1 MSKQRFCDGVHRRDM
16 LRFGAAGAFGMGLTL
31 PSLLEHEA
39 RLKANGVETKDTSL
53 IIVFLQGGLST
64 IDTWDMK
71 PDAPSEFRGDFS
83 PIATNLPGVQIS
95 EHLPKLSKVHD
106 MFSLVRSF
114 GHANSNH
121 GQADHF
127 MLTGYP
133 HGPGFNGG
141 LKPNNQKPCV
151 GAVIGRELGPRG
163 GVPPYVCLPRM
174 HNSAGSS
181 YLGSTATPFVV
192 GADPNAPDF
201 KVPDLAPPVAVASRR
216 LNDRRSLLKT
226 INRYEQSAI
235 TQANQGARAMRT
247 YQEKAFELMTSEA
260 TKAAFDINSEP
271 DAVREKYGR
280 NMLGQSCLM
289 ARRLI
294 EAGVRCAF
302 VNHIDWDTHY
312 NNFHALKN
320 ELLPKLDAAM
330 SSLLTDLEDRGMLDS
345 TMVLVTGE
353 FGRTPRINKD
363 AGRDHWGPSCA
374 IALAGGGVQGG
385 RVIGASNE
393 RAERPATTPFGPA
406 DLMATIYH
414 GMGIDPEREFLTPE
428 GRPVPIVPGTGRVI
442 SELF

>member
-1 MSKQRFCDGVHRRDM
+1 MSNQRFCDGIRRRDM
-16 LRFGAAGAFGMGLTL
+16 LRFGAAGAFGMGITL

-71 PDAPSEFRGDFS
+71 PEAPAEFRGDFS
-83 PIATNLPGVQIS
+83 PISTVLPGVQIS
-95 EHLPKLSKVHD
+95 EHLPKISKVHD
-106 MFSLVRSF
+106 KFSLVRSF

-151 GAVIGRELGPRG
+151 GAVIGKELGPRG

-181 YLGSTATPFVV
+181 YLGSSATPFVV

-201 KVPDLAPPVAVASRR
+201 KVPDLAPPLAVQSRR
-216 LNDRRSLLKT
+216 LNDRRALLKT
-226 INRYEQSAI
+226 INRYEQSTVI
-235 TQANQGARAMRT
+235 QANQGARAMRT
-247 YQEKAFELMTSEA
+247 FQEKAFELMTSDA

-271 DAVREKYGR
+271 DAVRERYGR

-312 NNFHALKN
+312 NNFHVLKN

-330 SSLLTDLEDRGMLDS
+330 SSLLTDLDERGMLDS

-374 IALAGGGVQGG
+374 IAMAGGGVQGG

-393 RAERPATTPFGPA
+393 RAERPATTPYGPA

>member
-1 MSKQRFCDGVHRRDM
+1 MSNQRFCDGIRRRDM
-16 LRFGAAGAFGMGLTL
+16 LRFGAAGAFGMGITL

-71 PDAPSEFRGDFS
+71 PEAPAEFRGDFS
-83 PIATNLPGVQIS
+83 PISTVLPGVQIS
-95 EHLPKLSKVHD
+95 EHLPKISKVHD
-106 MFSLVRSF
+106 KFSLVRSF

-151 GAVIGRELGPRG
+151 GAVIGKELGPRG

-181 YLGSTATPFVV
+181 YLGSSATPFVV

-201 KVPDLAPPVAVASRR
+201 KVPDLAPPVAVQSRR
-216 LNDRRSLLKT
+216 LNDRRALLKT
-226 INRYEQSAI
+226 INRYEQSTVI
-235 TQANQGARAMRT
+235 QANQGARAMRT
-247 YQEKAFELMTSEA
+247 FQEKAFELMTSDA

-271 DAVREKYGR
+271 DAVRERYGR

-312 NNFHALKN
+312 NNFHVLKN

-330 SSLLTDLEDRGMLDS
+330 SSLLTDLDERGMLDS

-374 IALAGGGVQGG
+374 IAMAGGGVQGG

-393 RAERPATTPFGPA
+393 RAERPATTPYGPA

>member
-1 MSKQRFCDGVHRRDM
+1 MTQQRFCDGIRRRDM

-39 RLKANGVETKDTSL
+39 RLKANGVDTKDTSL

-71 PDAPSEFRGDFS
+71 PDAPSEFRGDFTPVS
-83 PIATNLPGVQIS
+83 TNLPGIHIS
-95 EHLPKLSKVHD
+95 EHLPKLAKIHD
-106 MFSLVRSF
+106 KFSLVRSF
-114 GHANSNH
+114 GHANSNQ

-133 HGPGFNGG
+133 SGPGFNGG

-151 GAVIGRELGPRG
+151 GAVIGKELGPRG

-271 DAVREKYGR
+271 DVVREKYGR

-312 NNFHALKN
+312 NNFHVLKN

-330 SSLLTDLEDRGMLDS
+330 SSLLADLEDRGMLDS

>member
-1 MSKQRFCDGVHRRDM
+1 MSNQRFCDGIRRRDM
-16 LRFGAAGAFGMGLTL
+16 LRFGAAGAFGMGITL

-71 PDAPSEFRGDFS
+71 PEAPAEFRGDFS
-83 PIATNLPGVQIS
+83 PISTVLPGVQIS
-95 EHLPKLSKVHD
+95 EHLPKISKVHD
-106 MFSLVRSF
+106 KFSLVRSF

-151 GAVIGRELGPRG
+151 GAVIGKELGPRG
-163 GVPPYVCLPRM
+163 GVPAYVCLPRM

-181 YLGSTATPFVV
+181 YLGSSATPFVV

-201 KVPDLAPPVAVASRR
+201 KVPDLAPPMAVQSRR
-216 LNDRRSLLKT
+216 LNDRRALLKT
-226 INRYEQSAI
+226 INRYEQSTVI
-235 TQANQGARAMRT
+235 QANQGARAMRT
-247 YQEKAFELMTSEA
+247 FQEKAFELMTSDA

-271 DAVREKYGR
+271 DAVRERYGR

-312 NNFHALKN
+312 NNFHVLKN

-330 SSLLTDLEDRGMLDS
+330 SSLLTDLDERGMLDS

-374 IALAGGGVQGG
+374 IAMAGGGVQGG

-393 RAERPATTPFGPA
+393 RAERPATTPYGPA

>member
-1 MSKQRFCDGVHRRDM
+1 MSNQRFCDGIRRRDM
-16 LRFGAAGAFGMGLTL
+16 LRFGAAGAFGMGITL

-71 PDAPSEFRGDFS
+71 PEAPAEFRGDFS
-83 PIATNLPGVQIS
+83 PISTVLPGVQIS
-95 EHLPKLSKVHD
+95 EHLPKISKVHD
-106 MFSLVRSF
+106 KFSLVRSF

-151 GAVIGRELGPRG
+151 GAVIGKELGPRG

-181 YLGSTATPFVV
+181 YLGSSATPFVV

-201 KVPDLAPPVAVASRR
+201 KVPDLAPPVAVQSRR
-216 LNDRRSLLKT
+216 LNDRRALLKT
-226 INRYEQSAI
+226 INRYEQSTVI
-235 TQANQGARAMRT
+235 QANQGARAMRT
-247 YQEKAFELMTSEA
+247 FQEKAFELMTSDA
-260 TKAAFDINSEP
+260 TKAAFDVNSEP
-271 DAVREKYGR
+271 DAVRERYGR

-312 NNFHALKN
+312 NNFHVLKN

-330 SSLLTDLEDRGMLDS
+330 SSLLTDLDERGMLDS

-374 IALAGGGVQGG
+374 IAMAGGGVQGG

-393 RAERPATTPFGPA
+393 RAERPATTPYGPA

>member
-1 MSKQRFCDGVHRRDM
+1 MSNQRFCDGIRRRDM
-16 LRFGAAGAFGMGLTL
+16 LRFGAAGAFGMGITL

-71 PDAPSEFRGDFS
+71 PEAPAEFRGDFS
-83 PIATNLPGVQIS
+83 PISTVLPGVQIS
-95 EHLPKLSKVHD
+95 EHLPKISKVHD
-106 MFSLVRSF
+106 KFSLVRSF

-151 GAVIGRELGPRG
+151 GAVIGKELGPRG

-181 YLGSTATPFVV
+181 YLGSSATPFVV

-201 KVPDLAPPVAVASRR
+201 KVPDLAPPVAVQSRR
-216 LNDRRSLLKT
+216 LNDRRALLKT
-226 INRYEQSAI
+226 INRYEQSTVI
-235 TQANQGARAMRT
+235 QANQGARAMRT
-247 YQEKAFELMTSEA
+247 FQEKAFELMTSDA

-271 DAVREKYGR
+271 DAVRERYGR

-312 NNFHALKN
+312 NNFHVLKN

-330 SSLLTDLEDRGMLDS
+330 SSLLTDLDERGMLDS

-374 IALAGGGVQGG
+374 IAMAGGGVQGG

-393 RAERPATTPFGPA
+393 RAERPATAPYGPA

>member
-1 MSKQRFCDGVHRRDM
+1 MTQQRFCDGIRRRDM

-39 RLKANGVETKDTSL
+39 RLKASGVDTKDTSL

-71 PDAPSEFRGDFS
+71 PEAPSEFRGDFTPVS
-83 PIATNLPGVQIS
+83 TNLPGIQIS
-95 EHLPKLSKVHD
+95 EHLPKLAKVHD
-106 MFSLVRSF
+106 KFSLVRSF

-133 HGPGFNGG
+133 SGPGFNGG

-151 GAVIGRELGPRG
+151 GAVIGKELGPRG

-181 YLGSTATPFVV
+181 YLGSAATPFGV

-260 TKAAFDINSEP
+260 TKAAFDIHSEP
-271 DAVREKYGR
+271 EAVREKYGR

-294 EAGVRCAF
+294 QAGFRCAF

-312 NNFHALKN
+312 NNFHVLKN

-330 SSLLTDLEDRGMLDS
+330 SSLLADLEDRGMLDS

>member
-83 PIATNLPGVQIS
+83 PIATNLPGVQIC

-312 NNFHALKN
+312 NNFHVLKN

>member
-1 MSKQRFCDGVHRRDM
+1 MSNQRFCDGIRRRDM
-16 LRFGAAGAFGMGLTL
+16 LRFGAAGAFGMGITL

-71 PDAPSEFRGDFS
+71 PEAPAEFRGDFS
-83 PIATNLPGVQIS
+83 PISTVLPGVQIS
-95 EHLPKLSKVHD
+95 EHLPKISKVHD
-106 MFSLVRSF
+106 KFSLVRSF

-151 GAVIGRELGPRG
+151 GAVIGKELGPRG

-181 YLGSTATPFVV
+181 YLGSSATPFVV

-201 KVPDLAPPVAVASRR
+201 KVPDLAPPVAVQSRR
-216 LNDRRSLLKT
+216 LNDRRALLKT
-226 INRYEQSAI
+226 INRYEQSTVI
-235 TQANQGARAMRT
+235 QANQGARAMRT
-247 YQEKAFELMTSEA
+247 FQEKAFELMTSDA

-271 DAVREKYGR
+271 DAIRERYGR

-312 NNFHALKN
+312 NNFHVLKN

-330 SSLLTDLEDRGMLDS
+330 SSLLTDLDERGMLDS

-374 IALAGGGVQGG
+374 IAMAGGGVQGG

-393 RAERPATTPFGPA
+393 RAERPATTPYGPA

>member
-260 TKAAFDINSEP
+260 RKAAFDINSEP

-312 NNFHALKN
+312 NNFHVLKN

>member
-1 MSKQRFCDGVHRRDM
+1 MSNQRFCDGIRRRDM
-16 LRFGAAGAFGMGLTL
+16 LRFGAAGAFGMGITL

-71 PDAPSEFRGDFS
+71 PEAPAEFRGDFS
-83 PIATNLPGVQIS
+83 PISTVLPGVQIS
-95 EHLPKLSKVHD
+95 EHLPKISKVHD
-106 MFSLVRSF
+106 KFSLVRSF

-181 YLGSTATPFVV
+181 DLGSSATPFVV

-201 KVPDLAPPVAVASRR
+201 KVPDLAPPVAVQSRR
-216 LNDRRSLLKT
+216 LNDRRALLKT
-226 INRYEQSAI
+226 INRYEQSTVI
-235 TQANQGARAMRT
+235 QANQGARAMRT
-247 YQEKAFELMTSEA
+247 FQEKAFELMTSDA

-271 DAVREKYGR
+271 DAVRERYGR

-312 NNFHALKN
+312 NNFHVLKN

-330 SSLLTDLEDRGMLDS
+330 SSLLTDLDERGMLDS

-374 IALAGGGVQGG
+374 IAMAGGGVQGG

-393 RAERPATTPFGPA
+393 RAERPATTPYGPA

>member
-1 MSKQRFCDGVHRRDM
+1 MSNQRFCDGIRRRDM
-16 LRFGAAGAFGMGLTL
+16 LRFGAAGAFGMGITL

-71 PDAPSEFRGDFS
+71 PEAPAEFRGDFS
-83 PIATNLPGVQIS
+83 PISTVLPGVQIS
-95 EHLPKLSKVHD
+95 EHLPKISKVHD
-106 MFSLVRSF
+106 KFSLVRSF

-151 GAVIGRELGPRG
+151 GAVIGNELGPRG

-181 YLGSTATPFVV
+181 YLGSSATPFVV

-201 KVPDLAPPVAVASRR
+201 KVPDLAPPVAVQSRR
-216 LNDRRSLLKT
+216 LNDRRALLKT
-226 INRYEQSAI
+226 INRYEQSTVI
-235 TQANQGARAMRT
+235 QANQGARAMRT
-247 YQEKAFELMTSEA
+247 FQEKAFELMTSDA

-271 DAVREKYGR
+271 DAVRKRYGR

-312 NNFHALKN
+312 NNFHVLKN

-330 SSLLTDLEDRGMLDS
+330 SSLLTDLDERGMLDS

-374 IALAGGGVQGG
+374 IAMAGGGVQGG

-393 RAERPATTPFGPA
+393 RAERPATTPYGPA

>member
-1 MSKQRFCDGVHRRDM
+1 M
-16 LRFGAAGAFGMGLTL
+16 LRFGAAGAFGMGITL

-71 PDAPSEFRGDFS
+71 PEAPAEFRGDFS
-83 PIATNLPGVQIS
+83 PISTVLPGVQIS
-95 EHLPKLSKVHD
+95 EHLPKISKVHD
-106 MFSLVRSF
+106 KFSLVRSF

-151 GAVIGRELGPRG
+151 GAVIGNELGPRG

-181 YLGSTATPFVV
+181 YLGSSATPFVV

-201 KVPDLAPPVAVASRR
+201 KVPDLAPPVAVQSRR
-216 LNDRRSLLKT
+216 LNDRRALLKT
-226 INRYEQSAI
+226 INRYEQSTVI
-235 TQANQGARAMRT
+235 QANQGARAMRT
-247 YQEKAFELMTSEA
+247 FQEKAFELMTSDA

-271 DAVREKYGR
+271 DAVRKRYGR

-312 NNFHALKN
+312 NNFHVLKN

-330 SSLLTDLEDRGMLDS
+330 SSLLTDLDERGMLDS

-374 IALAGGGVQGG
+374 IAMAGGGVQGG

-393 RAERPATTPFGPA
+393 RAERPATTPYGPA

>member
-1 MSKQRFCDGVHRRDM
+1 MSNQRFCDGIRRRDM
-16 LRFGAAGAFGMGLTL
+16 LRFGAAGAFGMGITL

-71 PDAPSEFRGDFS
+71 PEAPAEFRGDFS
-83 PIATNLPGVQIS
+83 PISTVLPGVQIS
-95 EHLPKLSKVHD
+95 EHLPKISKVHD
-106 MFSLVRSF
+106 KFSLVRSF

-151 GAVIGRELGPRG
+151 GAVIGKELGPRG

-181 YLGSTATPFVV
+181 YLGSSATPFVV

-201 KVPDLAPPVAVASRR
+201 KVPDLAPPVAVQSRR
-216 LNDRRSLLKT
+216 LNDRRALLKT
-226 INRYEQSAI
+226 INRYEQSTVI
-235 TQANQGARAMRT
+235 QANQGARAMRT
-247 YQEKAFELMTSEA
+247 FQEKAFELMTSDA

-271 DAVREKYGR
+271 DAVRERYGR

-312 NNFHALKN
+312 NNFHVLKN

-330 SSLLTDLEDRGMLDS
+330 SSLLTDLDERGMLDS

-374 IALAGGGVQGG
+374 IAMAGGGVQGG
-385 RVIGASNE
+385 RIIGASNE
-393 RAERPATTPFGPA
+393 RAERPATAPYGPA

>member
-1 MSKQRFCDGVHRRDM
+1 MSNQRFCDGIRRRDM

-39 RLKANGVETKDTSL
+39 RLKANGVDTKDTSL

-83 PIATNLPGVQIS
+83 PISTNLPGVHIS
-95 EHLPKLSKVHD
+95 EHLPKLARAHD
-106 MFSLVRSF
+106 KFSLVRSF

-141 LKPNNQKPCV
+141 LKPNNQKPCF
-151 GAVIGRELGPRG
+151 GAVIGKELGPRG

-181 YLGSTATPFVV
+181 YLGSAATPFVV

-216 LNDRRSLLKT
+216 LHDRRSLLKT
-226 INRYEQSAI
+226 INRYEQSAE

-271 DAVREKYGR
+271 SSVREKYGR

-312 NNFHALKN
+312 NNFHVLKN

-330 SSLLTDLEDRGMLDS
+330 SSLLIDLEDRGMLDS

>member
-1 MSKQRFCDGVHRRDM
+1 MSNQRFCDGIRRRDM
-16 LRFGAAGAFGMGLTL
+16 LRFGAAGAFGMGITL

-71 PDAPSEFRGDFS
+71 PEAPAEFRGDFS
-83 PIATNLPGVQIS
+83 PISTVLPGVQIS
-95 EHLPKLSKVHD
+95 EHLPKISKVHD
-106 MFSLVRSF
+106 KFSLVRSF

-151 GAVIGRELGPRG
+151 GAVIGKELGPRG
-163 GVPPYVCLPRM
+163 GVPAYVCLPRM

-181 YLGSTATPFVV
+181 YLGSSATPFVV

-201 KVPDLAPPVAVASRR
+201 KVPDLAPPMAVQSRR
-216 LNDRRSLLKT
+216 LNDRRALLKT
-226 INRYEQSAI
+226 INRYEQSTVI
-235 TQANQGARAMRT
+235 QANQGARAMRT
-247 YQEKAFELMTSEA
+247 FQEKAFELMTSDA

-271 DAVREKYGR
+271 DAIRERYGR

-312 NNFHALKN
+312 NNFHVLKN

-330 SSLLTDLEDRGMLDS
+330 SSLLTDLDERGMLDS

-374 IALAGGGVQGG
+374 IAMAGGGVQGG

-393 RAERPATTPFGPA
+393 RAERPATTPYGPA

>member
-1 MSKQRFCDGVHRRDM
+1 MTQQRFCDGIRRRDM

-39 RLKANGVETKDTSL
+39 RLKASGVDTKDTSL

-71 PDAPSEFRGDFS
+71 PEAPSEFRGDFTPVS
-83 PIATNLPGVQIS
+83 TNLPGIHIS
-95 EHLPKLSKVHD
+95 EHLPKLAKVHD
-106 MFSLVRSF
+106 KFSLVRSF

-133 HGPGFNGG
+133 SGPGFNGG

-151 GAVIGRELGPRG
+151 GAVIGKELGPRG

-181 YLGSTATPFVV
+181 YLGSAATPFVV

-260 TKAAFDINSEP
+260 TKAAFDIHSEP
-271 DAVREKYGR
+271 EVVREKYGR

-294 EAGVRCAF
+294 QAGVRCAF

-312 NNFHALKN
+312 NNFHVLKN

-330 SSLLTDLEDRGMLDS
+330 SSLLSDLEERGMLDS

>member
-1 MSKQRFCDGVHRRDM
+1 MSNQRFCDGIRRRDM
-16 LRFGAAGAFGMGLTL
+16 LRFGAAGAFGMGITL

-71 PDAPSEFRGDFS
+71 PEAPAEFRGDFS
-83 PIATNLPGVQIS
+83 PISTVLPGVQIS
-95 EHLPKLSKVHD
+95 EHLPKISKVHD
-106 MFSLVRSF
+106 KFSLVRSF

-151 GAVIGRELGPRG
+151 GAVIGKELGPRG

-181 YLGSTATPFVV
+181 YLGASATPFVV

-201 KVPDLAPPVAVASRR
+201 KVPDLAPPVAVQSRR
-216 LNDRRSLLKT
+216 LNDRRALLKT
-226 INRYEQSAI
+226 INRYEQSTVI
-235 TQANQGARAMRT
+235 QANQGARAMRT
-247 YQEKAFELMTSEA
+247 FQEKAFELMTSDA

-271 DAVREKYGR
+271 DAVRERYGR

-312 NNFHALKN
+312 NNFHVLKN

-330 SSLLTDLEDRGMLDS
+330 SSLLTDLDERGMLDS

-374 IALAGGGVQGG
+374 IAMAGGGVQGG

-393 RAERPATTPFGPA
+393 RAERPATTPYGPA

>member
-1 MSKQRFCDGVHRRDM
+1 MSNQRFCDGIRRRDM
-16 LRFGAAGAFGMGLTL
+16 LRFGAAGAFGMGITL

-71 PDAPSEFRGDFS
+71 PEAPAEFRGDFS
-83 PIATNLPGVQIS
+83 PISTVLPGVQIS
-95 EHLPKLSKVHD
+95 EHLPKISKVHD
-106 MFSLVRSF
+106 KFSLVRSF

-151 GAVIGRELGPRG
+151 GAVIGKELGPRG
-163 GVPPYVCLPRM
+163 GVPAYVCLPRM

-181 YLGSTATPFVV
+181 YLGSSATPFVV

-201 KVPDLAPPVAVASRR
+201 KVPDLAPPVAVQSRR
-216 LNDRRSLLKT
+216 LNDRRALLKT
-226 INRYEQSAI
+226 INRYEQSTVI
-235 TQANQGARAMRT
+235 QANQGARAMRT
-247 YQEKAFELMTSEA
+247 FQEKAFELMTSDA

-271 DAVREKYGR
+271 DAVRERYGR

-312 NNFHALKN
+312 NNFHVLKN

-330 SSLLTDLEDRGMLDS
+330 SSLLTDLDERGMLDS

-374 IALAGGGVQGG
+374 IAMAGGGVQGG

-393 RAERPATTPFGPA
+393 RAERPATTPYGPA

>member
-1 MSKQRFCDGVHRRDM
+1 MSNQRFCDGIRRRDM
-16 LRFGAAGAFGMGLTL
+16 LRFGAAGAFGMGITL

-71 PDAPSEFRGDFS
+71 PEAPAEFRGDFS
-83 PIATNLPGVQIS
+83 PISTVLPGVQIS
-95 EHLPKLSKVHD
+95 EHLPKISKVHD
-106 MFSLVRSF
+106 KFSLVRSF

-141 LKPNNQKPCV
+141 LKPNNQQPGV
-151 GAVIGRELGPRG
+151 GAVIGKELGPRG

-174 HNSAGSS
+174 HNSAGAS
-181 YLGSTATPFVV
+181 YLGSAATPFVV

-201 KVPDLAPPVAVASRR
+201 KVPDLAPPVAVQSRR
-216 LNDRRSLLKT
+216 LNDRRALLKT
-226 INRYEQSAI
+226 INRYEQSTVI
-235 TQANQGARAMRT
+235 QANQGARAMRT
-247 YQEKAFELMTSEA
+247 FQEKAFELMTSDA

-271 DAVREKYGR
+271 DAVRERYGR

-312 NNFHALKN
+312 NNFHVLKN

-330 SSLLTDLEDRGMLDS
+330 SSLLTDLDERGMLDS

-374 IALAGGGVQGG
+374 IAMAGGGVQGG

-393 RAERPATTPFGPA
+393 RAERPATAPYGPA

>member
-1 MSKQRFCDGVHRRDM
+1 MSNQRFCDGIRRRDM
-16 LRFGAAGAFGMGLTL
+16 LRFGAAGAFGMGITL

-71 PDAPSEFRGDFS
+71 PEAPAEFRGDFS
-83 PIATNLPGVQIS
+83 PISTVLPGVQIS
-95 EHLPKLSKVHD
+95 EHLPKISKVHD
-106 MFSLVRSF
+106 KFSLVRSF

-151 GAVIGRELGPRG
+151 GAGIGREVGPRG

-181 YLGSTATPFVV
+181 YLGASATPFVV

-201 KVPDLAPPVAVASRR
+201 KVPDLAPPVAVQSRR
-216 LNDRRSLLKT
+216 LNDRRALLKT
-226 INRYEQSAI
+226 INRYEQSTVI
-235 TQANQGARAMRT
+235 QANQGARAMRT
-247 YQEKAFELMTSEA
+247 FQEKAFELMTSDA

-271 DAVREKYGR
+271 DAVRERYGR

-312 NNFHALKN
+312 NNLHVLKN

-330 SSLLTDLEDRGMLDS
+330 SSLLTDLDERGMLDS

-374 IALAGGGVQGG
+374 IAMAGGGVQGG

-393 RAERPATTPFGPA
+393 RAERPATTPYGPA

>member
-1 MSKQRFCDGVHRRDM
+1 MTQQRFCDGIRRRDM

-39 RLKANGVETKDTSL
+39 RLKASGVDTKDTSL

-71 PDAPSEFRGDFS
+71 PEAPSEFRGDFTPVS
-83 PIATNLPGVQIS
+83 TNLPGIHIS
-95 EHLPKLSKVHD
+95 EHLPKLAKVHD
-106 MFSLVRSF
+106 KFSLVRSF

-133 HGPGFNGG
+133 SGPGFNGG

-151 GAVIGRELGPRG
+151 GAVIGKELGPRG

-181 YLGSTATPFVV
+181 YLGSAATPFVV

-260 TKAAFDINSEP
+260 TKAAFDIHSEP
-271 DAVREKYGR
+271 EAVREKYGR

-294 EAGVRCAF
+294 QAGVRCAF

-312 NNFHALKN
+312 NNFHVLKN

-330 SSLLTDLEDRGMLDS
+330 SSLLADLEDRGMLDS

>member
-1 MSKQRFCDGVHRRDM
+1 MTQQRFCDGIRRRDM

-39 RLKANGVETKDTSL
+39 RLKANGVDTKDTSL

-71 PDAPSEFRGDFS
+71 PDAPSEFRGDFTPVS
-83 PIATNLPGVQIS
+83 TNLPGIHIS
-95 EHLPKLSKVHD
+95 EHLPKLAKIHD
-106 MFSLVRSF
+106 KFSLVRSF

-133 HGPGFNGG
+133 SGPGFNGG

-151 GAVIGRELGPRG
+151 GAVIGIELGPRG

-271 DAVREKYGR
+271 DVVREKYGR

-312 NNFHALKN
+312 NNFHVLKN

-330 SSLLTDLEDRGMLDS
+330 SSLLADLEDRGMLDS

>member
-1 MSKQRFCDGVHRRDM
+1 MSNQRFCDGIRRRDM
-16 LRFGAAGAFGMGLTL
+16 LRFGAAGAFGMGITL

-71 PDAPSEFRGDFS
+71 PEAPAEFRGDFS
-83 PIATNLPGVQIS
+83 PISTVLPGVQIS
-95 EHLPKLSKVHD
+95 EHLPKISKVHD
-106 MFSLVRSF
+106 KFSLVRSF

-151 GAVIGRELGPRG
+151 GAVIGKELGPRG
-163 GVPPYVCLPRM
+163 GVPAYVCLPRM

-181 YLGSTATPFVV
+181 YLGSSATPFVV

-201 KVPDLAPPVAVASRR
+201 KVPDLAPPMAVQSRR
-216 LNDRRSLLKT
+216 LNDRRALLKT
-226 INRYEQSAI
+226 INRYEQSTVI
-235 TQANQGARAMRT
+235 QANQGARAMRT
-247 YQEKAFELMTSEA
+247 FQEKAFELMTSDA

-271 DAVREKYGR
+271 DAVRKRYGR

-312 NNFHALKN
+312 NNFHVLKN

-330 SSLLTDLEDRGMLDS
+330 SSLLTDLDERGMLDS

-374 IALAGGGVQGG
+374 IAMAGGGVQGG

-393 RAERPATTPFGPA
+393 RAERPATTPYGPA

>member
-1 MSKQRFCDGVHRRDM
+1 MTQQRFCDGIRRRDM

-39 RLKANGVETKDTSL
+39 RLQANGVDTKDTSL

-71 PDAPSEFRGDFS
+71 PDAPSEFRGDFTPVS
-83 PIATNLPGVQIS
+83 TNLPGIHIS
-95 EHLPKLSKVHD
+95 EHLPKLATIHD
-106 MFSLVRSF
+106 KFSLVRSF

-133 HGPGFNGG
+133 SGPGFNGG

-151 GAVIGRELGPRG
+151 GAVIGKELGPRG

-271 DAVREKYGR
+271 DVVREKYGR

-312 NNFHALKN
+312 NNFHVLKN

-330 SSLLTDLEDRGMLDS
+330 SSLLADLEDRGMLDS

>member
-1 MSKQRFCDGVHRRDM
+1 MSNQRFCDGIRRRDM
-16 LRFGAAGAFGMGLTL
+16 LRFGAAGAFGMGITL

-71 PDAPSEFRGDFS
+71 PEAPAEFRGDFS
-83 PIATNLPGVQIS
+83 PISTVLPGVQIS
-95 EHLPKLSKVHD
+95 EHLPKISKVHD
-106 MFSLVRSF
+106 KFSLVRSF

-151 GAVIGRELGPRG
+151 GAVIGKELGPRG

-181 YLGSTATPFVV
+181 YLGSSATPFVV

-201 KVPDLAPPVAVASRR
+201 KVPDLAPPVAVQSRR
-216 LNDRRSLLKT
+216 LNDRRALLKT
-226 INRYEQSAI
+226 INRYEQSTVI
-235 TQANQGARAMRT
+235 QANQGARAMRT
-247 YQEKAFELMTSEA
+247 FQEKAFELMTSDA

-271 DAVREKYGR
+271 DAVRERYGR

-294 EAGVRCAF
+294 EAGVSCAF

-312 NNFHALKN
+312 NNFHVLKN

-330 SSLLTDLEDRGMLDS
+330 SSLLTDLDERGMLDS

-374 IALAGGGVQGG
+374 IAMAGGGVQGG

-393 RAERPATTPFGPA
+393 RAERPATTPYGPA
-406 DLMATIYH
+406 ALMATIYH

>member
-1 MSKQRFCDGVHRRDM
+1 MSNQRFCDGIRRRDM
-16 LRFGAAGAFGMGLTL
+16 LRFGAAGAFGMGITL

-71 PDAPSEFRGDFS
+71 PEAPAEFRGDFS
-83 PIATNLPGVQIS
+83 PISTVLPGVQIS
-95 EHLPKLSKVHD
+95 EHLPKISKVHD
-106 MFSLVRSF
+106 KFSLVRSF

-151 GAVIGRELGPRG
+151 GAVIGKELGPRG

-181 YLGSTATPFVV
+181 YLGSSATPFVV

-201 KVPDLAPPVAVASRR
+201 KVPDLAPPVAVQSRR
-216 LNDRRSLLKT
+216 LNDRRALLKT
-226 INRYEQSAI
+226 INRYEQSTVI
-235 TQANQGARAMRT
+235 QANQGARAMRT
-247 YQEKAFELMTSEA
+247 FQEKAFELMTSDA

-271 DAVREKYGR
+271 DAVRERYGR

-312 NNFHALKN
+312 NNFHVLKN

-330 SSLLTDLEDRGMLDS
+330 SSLLTDLDERGMLDS

-374 IALAGGGVQGG
+374 IAMAGGGVQGG

-393 RAERPATTPFGPA
+393 RAERPATTPYGPA

-414 GMGIDPEREFLTPE
+414 GMGIEPEREFLTPE

>member
-1 MSKQRFCDGVHRRDM
+1 MTQQRFCDGIRRRDM

-39 RLKANGVETKDTSL
+39 RLKASGVDTKDTSL

-71 PDAPSEFRGDFS
+71 PEAPSEFRGDFTPVS
-83 PIATNLPGVQIS
+83 TNLPGIHIS
-95 EHLPKLSKVHD
+95 EHLPKLAKVHD
-106 MFSLVRSF
+106 KFSLVRSF

-133 HGPGFNGG
+133 SGPGFNGG

-151 GAVIGRELGPRG
+151 GAVIGKELGPRG

-181 YLGSTATPFVV
+181 YLGSAATPFVV

-260 TKAAFDINSEP
+260 TKAAFDIHSEP
-271 DAVREKYGR
+271 EAVREKYGR

-294 EAGVRCAF
+294 QAGVRCAF

-312 NNFHALKN
+312 NNFHVLKN

-330 SSLLTDLEDRGMLDS
+330 SSLLSDLEDRGMLDS

>member
-1 MSKQRFCDGVHRRDM
+1 MSKQRFCDGIHRRDM

-181 YLGSTATPFVV
+181 YLGSAATPFVV

-271 DAVREKYGR
+271 DSVREKYGR

-312 NNFHALKN
+312 NNFHVLKN

-330 SSLLTDLEDRGMLDS
+330 SSLLTDLDDRGMLDS

>member
-1 MSKQRFCDGVHRRDM
+1 MTQQRFCDGIRRRDM

-39 RLKANGVETKDTSL
+39 RLKANGVDTKDTSL

-71 PDAPSEFRGDFS
+71 PDAPSEFRGDFTPVS
-83 PIATNLPGVQIS
+83 TNLPGIHIS
-95 EHLPKLSKVHD
+95 EHLPKLAKIHD
-106 MFSLVRSF
+106 KFSLVRSF

-133 HGPGFNGG
+133 SGPGFNGG

-151 GAVIGRELGPRG
+151 GAVIGKELGPRG

-271 DAVREKYGR
+271 DVVREKYGR

-312 NNFHALKN
+312 NNFHVLKN

-330 SSLLTDLEDRGMLDS
+330 SSLLADLEDRGMLDS

>member
-1 MSKQRFCDGVHRRDM
+1 MTQQRFCDGIRRRDM

-39 RLKANGVETKDTSL
+39 RLKASGVDTKDTSL

-71 PDAPSEFRGDFS
+71 PDAPSEFRGDFKPVS
-83 PIATNLPGVQIS
+83 TNLPGINIS
-95 EHLPKLSKVHD
+95 EHLPKLAKVHD
-106 MFSLVRSF
+106 KFSLVRSF

-133 HGPGFNGG
+133 SGPGFNGG

-151 GAVIGRELGPRG
+151 GAVIGKELGPRG

-181 YLGSTATPFVV
+181 YLGSAATPFVV

-201 KVPDLAPPVAVASRR
+201 KVPDLAPPVAVASRL

-260 TKAAFDINSEP
+260 TKAAFDIHSEP
-271 DAVREKYGR
+271 EVVREKYGR

-312 NNFHALKN
+312 NNFHVLKN

-330 SSLLTDLEDRGMLDS
+330 SSLLADLEDRGMLDS

-353 FGRTPRINKD
+353 FGRTPVSYT
-363 AGRDHWGPSCA
+363 H
-374 IALAGGGVQGG
+374 
-385 RVIGASNE
+385 
-393 RAERPATTPFGPA
+393 
-406 DLMATIYH
+406 
-414 GMGIDPEREFLTPE
+414 LTLP
-428 GRPVPIVPGTGRVI
+428 TKA
-442 SELF
+442 

>member
-1 MSKQRFCDGVHRRDM
+1 MSNQRFCDGIRRRDM
-16 LRFGAAGAFGMGLTL
+16 LRFGAAGAFGMGITL

-71 PDAPSEFRGDFS
+71 PEAPAEFRGDFS
-83 PIATNLPGVQIS
+83 PISTVLPGVQIS
-95 EHLPKLSKVHD
+95 EHLPKISKVHD
-106 MFSLVRSF
+106 KFSLVRSF

-181 YLGSTATPFVV
+181 YLGSSATPFVV

-201 KVPDLAPPVAVASRR
+201 KVPDLAPPVAVQSRR
-216 LNDRRSLLKT
+216 LNDRRALLKT
-226 INRYEQSAI
+226 INRYEQSTVI
-235 TQANQGARAMRT
+235 QANQGARAMRT
-247 YQEKAFELMTSEA
+247 FQEKAFELMTSDA

-271 DAVREKYGR
+271 DAVRERYGR

-312 NNFHALKN
+312 NNFHVLKN

-330 SSLLTDLEDRGMLDS
+330 SSLLTDLDERGMLDS

-374 IALAGGGVQGG
+374 IAMAGGGVQGG

-393 RAERPATTPFGPA
+393 RAERPATTPYGPA

>member
-1 MSKQRFCDGVHRRDM
+1 MSNQRFCDGIRRRDM
-16 LRFGAAGAFGMGLTL
+16 LRFGAAGAFGMGITL

-71 PDAPSEFRGDFS
+71 PEAPAEFRGDFS
-83 PIATNLPGVQIS
+83 PISTVLPGVQIS
-95 EHLPKLSKVHD
+95 EHLPKISKVHD
-106 MFSLVRSF
+106 KFSLVRSF

-151 GAVIGRELGPRG
+151 GAVIGKELGPRG

-181 YLGSTATPFVV
+181 YLGSSATPFVV

-201 KVPDLAPPVAVASRR
+201 KVPDLAPPLAVQSRR
-216 LNDRRSLLKT
+216 LNDRRALLKT
-226 INRYEQSAI
+226 INRYEQSTVI
-235 TQANQGARAMRT
+235 QANQGARAMRT
-247 YQEKAFELMTSEA
+247 FQEKAFELMTSDA

-271 DAVREKYGR
+271 DAIRERYGR

-312 NNFHALKN
+312 NNFHVLKN

-330 SSLLTDLEDRGMLDS
+330 SSLLTDLDERGMLDS

-374 IALAGGGVQGG
+374 IAMAGGGVQGG

-393 RAERPATTPFGPA
+393 RAERPATTPYGPA

>member
-1 MSKQRFCDGVHRRDM
+1 M

-71 PDAPSEFRGDFS
+71 PDAPAEFRGDFS

-181 YLGSTATPFVV
+181 YLGSAATPFVV

-201 KVPDLAPPVAVASRR
+201 KVPDLAPPVAVASGR

-235 TQANQGARAMRT
+235 IQANQGARAMRT

-312 NNFHALKN
+312 NNFHVLKN

>member
-1 MSKQRFCDGVHRRDM
+1 
-16 LRFGAAGAFGMGLTL
+16 
-31 PSLLEHEA
+31 
-39 RLKANGVETKDTSL
+39 
-53 IIVFLQGGLST
+53 
-64 IDTWDMK
+64 
-71 PDAPSEFRGDFS
+71 
-83 PIATNLPGVQIS
+83 
-95 EHLPKLSKVHD
+95 
-106 MFSLVRSF
+106 
-114 GHANSNH
+114 
-121 GQADHF
+121 
-127 MLTGYP
+127 
-133 HGPGFNGG
+133 
-141 LKPNNQKPCV
+141 
-151 GAVIGRELGPRG
+151 
-163 GVPPYVCLPRM
+163 M

-181 YLGSTATPFVV
+181 YLGSSATPFVV

-201 KVPDLAPPVAVASRR
+201 KVPDLAPPVAVQSRR
-216 LNDRRSLLKT
+216 LNDRRALLKT
-226 INRYEQSAI
+226 INRYEQSTVI
-235 TQANQGARAMRT
+235 QANQGARAMRT
-247 YQEKAFELMTSEA
+247 FQEKAFELMTSDA

-271 DAVREKYGR
+271 DAVRERYGR

-312 NNFHALKN
+312 NNFHVLKN

-330 SSLLTDLEDRGMLDS
+330 SSLLTDLDERGMLDS

-374 IALAGGGVQGG
+374 IAMAGGGVQGG

-393 RAERPATTPFGPA
+393 RAERPATTPYGPA

>member
-1 MSKQRFCDGVHRRDM
+1 MTQQRFCDGIRRRDM

-39 RLKANGVETKDTSL
+39 RLKANGVDTKDTSL

-71 PDAPSEFRGDFS
+71 PDAPSEFRGDFTPVS
-83 PIATNLPGVQIS
+83 TNLPGIHIS
-95 EHLPKLSKVHD
+95 EHLPQLAKIHD
-106 MFSLVRSF
+106 KFSLVRSF

-133 HGPGFNGG
+133 SGPGFNGG

-151 GAVIGRELGPRG
+151 GAVIGKELGPRG

-271 DAVREKYGR
+271 DVVREKYGR

-312 NNFHALKN
+312 NNFHVLKN

-330 SSLLTDLEDRGMLDS
+330 SSLLADLEDRGMLDS

>member
-1 MSKQRFCDGVHRRDM
+1 MTQQRFCDGIRRRDM

-39 RLKANGVETKDTSL
+39 RLKASGADTKDTSL

-71 PDAPSEFRGDFS
+71 PEAPSEFRGDFTPVS
-83 PIATNLPGVQIS
+83 TNLPGIQIS
-95 EHLPKLSKVHD
+95 EHLPKLAKVHD
-106 MFSLVRSF
+106 KFSLVRSF

-133 HGPGFNGG
+133 SGPGFNGG

-151 GAVIGRELGPRG
+151 GAVIGKELGPRG

-181 YLGSTATPFVV
+181 YLGSAATPFVV

-260 TKAAFDINSEP
+260 TKAAFDIHSEP
-271 DAVREKYGR
+271 EAVREKYGR

-294 EAGVRCAF
+294 QAGVRCAF

-312 NNFHALKN
+312 NNFHVLKN

-330 SSLLTDLEDRGMLDS
+330 SSLLADLEDRGMLDS

>member
-1 MSKQRFCDGVHRRDM
+1 MSNQRFCDGIRRRDM
-16 LRFGAAGAFGMGLTL
+16 LRFGAAGAFGMGITL

-71 PDAPSEFRGDFS
+71 PEAPAEFRGDFS
-83 PIATNLPGVQIS
+83 PISTVLPGVQIS
-95 EHLPKLSKVHD
+95 EHLPKISKVHD
-106 MFSLVRSF
+106 KFSLVRSF

-151 GAVIGRELGPRG
+151 GAVIGKELGPRG

-181 YLGSTATPFVV
+181 YLGSSATPFVV

-201 KVPDLAPPVAVASRR
+201 KVPDLAPPLAVQSRR
-216 LNDRRSLLKT
+216 LNDRRALLKT
-226 INRYEQSAI
+226 INRYEKSTVI
-235 TQANQGARAMRT
+235 QANQGARAMRT
-247 YQEKAFELMTSEA
+247 FQEKAFELMTSDA

-271 DAVREKYGR
+271 DAVRERYGR

-312 NNFHALKN
+312 NNFHVLKN

-330 SSLLTDLEDRGMLDS
+330 SSLLTDLDERGMLDS

-374 IALAGGGVQGG
+374 IAMAGGGVQGG

-393 RAERPATTPFGPA
+393 RAERPATTPYGPA

>member
-1 MSKQRFCDGVHRRDM
+1 MSNQRFCDGIRRRDM
-16 LRFGAAGAFGMGLTL
+16 LRFGAAGAFGMGITL

-71 PDAPSEFRGDFS
+71 PEAPAEFRGDFS
-83 PIATNLPGVQIS
+83 PISTVLPGVQIS
-95 EHLPKLSKVHD
+95 EHLPKISKVHD
-106 MFSLVRSF
+106 KFSLVRSF

-151 GAVIGRELGPRG
+151 GAVIGKELGPRG
-163 GVPPYVCLPRM
+163 GVPAYVCLPRM

-181 YLGSTATPFVV
+181 YLGSSATPFVV

-201 KVPDLAPPVAVASRR
+201 KVPDLAPPVAVQSRR
-216 LNDRRSLLKT
+216 LNDRRALLKT
-226 INRYEQSAI
+226 INRYEQSTVI
-235 TQANQGARAMRT
+235 QANQGARAMRT
-247 YQEKAFELMTSEA
+247 FQEKAFELMTSDA

-271 DAVREKYGR
+271 DAIRERYGR

-312 NNFHALKN
+312 NNFHVLKN

-330 SSLLTDLEDRGMLDS
+330 SSLLTDLDERGMLDS

-374 IALAGGGVQGG
+374 IAMAGGGVQGG

-393 RAERPATTPFGPA
+393 RAERPATTPYGPA